1 MVIDKDAE
9 IHETVQTFHNPHKI
23 DAILFS
29 IATHTF
35 VYRILDYEKGKK
47 EIKFEIKL
55 TMESIFR
62 ANRIV
67 KSRVFRLNSEKAIVR
82 CYKTM
87 VLHNK
92 ITVRIKSPCSGI
104 NRIIINS
111 DKYQ

>member
-1 MVIDKDAE
+1 MQFYFPLLL
-9 IHETVQTFHNPHKI
+9 TL
-23 DAILFS
+23 LF
-29 IATHTF
+29 IASLIMK
-35 VYRILDYEKGKK
+35 RKKK
-47 EIKFEIKL
+47 EIKLEIKL